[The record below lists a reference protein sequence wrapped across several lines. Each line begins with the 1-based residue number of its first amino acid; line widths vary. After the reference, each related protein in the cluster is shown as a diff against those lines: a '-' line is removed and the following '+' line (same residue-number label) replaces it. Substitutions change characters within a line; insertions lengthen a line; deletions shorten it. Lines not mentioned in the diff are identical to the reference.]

1 MMVSWDC
8 SNIGNS
14 WHPAASIDPGY
25 TAFFS
30 GIKTGIK
37 VSFFRSMIRQNVERI
52 TLKNI
57 Y

>member
-37 VSFFRSMIRQNVERI
+37 SFFFQVHDPAECG
-52 TLKNI
+52 KNYPKKI